1 MTYLIVGALI
11 LGLVVYISH
20 MILQDSYKDYDNNTE
35 PEPVK
40 NYYEPIKSEVNITTE
55 EIVEKST
62 GVIDLRKNKNIVAE
76 SVKEAV
82 QVVKQD
88 MLGYIGAPG
97 ENTTEPIKTDI
108 EEAVIIEEVKPEVLK
123 TPSKPRTRKPRAK
136 KEVLK

>member
-1 MTYLIVGALI
+1 MFELITGALI
-11 LGLVVYISH
+11 LCLVVYIFSQ
-20 MILQDSYKDYDNNTE
+20 ILESSYKDYDNNAE
-35 PEPVK
+35 PEPIK
-40 NYYEPIKSEVNITTE
+40 NYYEPITSEVNITTE
-55 EIVEKST
+55 EIVEKPT
-62 GVIDLRKNKNIVAE
+62 GVIDLRKNIVADAVE
-76 SVKEAV
+76 EAV

-97 ENTTEPIKTDI
+97 ENTTEPIKTGI